1 MRETVSP
8 LFSLVKRESV
18 HDGAAG
24 IRRGD
29 LRKPEKK
36 EPGPGSSYPGR
47 AERDPGQITFGLR

>member
-1 MRETVSP
+1 MRETVFP

-18 HDGAAG
+18 HGGAAG

-36 EPGPGSSYPGR
+36 EPGLGSSYPGP
-47 AERDPGQITFGLR
+47 AEQVPDQIISGRC